1 MLFLEISEHKFLN
14 KDLRTH
20 CEIPSENVTFL
31 HYSEQKVK
39 KHKVKSK
46 KWYNK
51 MKQINHNDIH
61 VDRVVTNKNKT
72 NIGGGGVIWKS
83 SCKHDKLRI
92 SPHENITLPDK
103 TPIKKGKTEVERALF
118 NEARQFGCKNDEP
131 WIEWG

>member
-1 MLFLEISEHKFLN
+1 MAFFFMLFLEISEHKFLN

-61 VDRVVTNKNKT
+61 VDRVVTNENKT
-72 NIGGGGVIWKS
+72 NIGGGGWS
-83 SCKHDKLRI
+83 
-92 SPHENITLPDK
+92 
-103 TPIKKGKTEVERALF
+103 ERALV
-118 NEARQFGCKNDEP
+118 NMTSLEYHLMKISLCLTKLQ
-131 WIEWG
+131 